1 MADDIG
7 YGDVECYNP
16 DTKISTPNMDR
27 LAAEGTRLTVAGMLK
42 GAGYDTACIGKWH
55 GASVFPLSRAH
66 ILTLMPLCH
75 GLQMD
80 LQEKMRRRSTSCNH
94 SPAGARFSVHIRG
107 NMAKLHPLPVP
118 LWSFKDSTHL

>member
-27 LAAEGTRLTVAGMLK
+27 LAAEGIRLTVAGMLK

-55 GASVFPLSRAH
+55 
-66 ILTLMPLCH
+66 I
-75 GLQMD
+75 GL
-80 LQEKMRRRSTSCNH
+80 
-94 SPAGARFSVHIRG
+94 GFS
-107 NMAKLHPLPVP
+107 AKPGTHFDFDAPLPWP
-118 LWSFKDSTHL
+118 ANGPAREDEEKIDFMQPPTGGRSLFSSHPRQYG